1 LNYKKKLNKIIP
13 GGSHTYSRGFDQFP
27 SNAPQI
33 LLRGKDSYLWD
44 NHNKKYLDYGMG
56 LRSVTIGYANQIINK
71 EVIKNLNKGNNL
83 TLPSLLELKAAEQ
96 MISLIDSAE
105 MVKFAKNGSNVTTAA
120 VKIARAYTGKKVIL
134 VPKEQPFFSFDD
146 WFIGGTEMSK
156 GVPEEHK
163 VLTDFFNFND
173 IFSLEQLFKKH
184 KNNVAAVMLEPSTTI
199 TPCLKACNLKI
210 SSKIKCR
217 NCSYNSKNFLKLVE
231 KICKKNNSVFILD
244 EMITGF
250 RWNLK
255 GAQDFYGVSPDL
267 STFGKGMA
275 NGFSI
280 AALVGK
286 KKLLDLASINK
297 PKMERTFLLSST
309 HGAEMTGL
317 SAFLAVVKFYKNN
330 DVCNHLWDYGKKFKE
345 NFNELIYNH
354 KLEDNFKI
362 TGEDILFNF
371 NTYVD
376 MNFSY
381 ELRTLFLQ
389 EMIKSNI
396 LISWISPSYSHK
408 RKELNITLAA
418 INSALKIC
426 KVALKNNIKKFIKG
440 NIVKPVFRKY
450 N

>member
-1 LNYKKKLNKIIP
+1 
-13 GGSHTYSRGFDQFP
+13 
-27 SNAPQI
+27 
-33 LLRGKDSYLWD
+33 
-44 NHNKKYLDYGMG
+44 
-56 LRSVTIGYANQIINK
+56 
-71 EVIKNLNKGNNL
+71 
-83 TLPSLLELKAAEQ
+83 

-354 KLEDNFKI
+354 KLENNFKI

-371 NTYVD
+371 NTYID

-408 RKELNITLAA
+408 KKELNITLAA